1 MRTNSIVLASRAE
14 EWDALLLWVVAFA
27 QSEGYSND
35 FLSDLLCAMKEAFV
49 NALHHGNRNDERFPV
64 TVMMTALGM
73 EGVRV
78 LLVEVRDCGAGFC
91 LEDISDPTAEEFLLC
106 SSGRGMYIIK
116 SVASIDG
123 VECNEDGCSIKLR
136 FEPF

>member
-49 NALHHGNRNDERFPV
+49 NALYHGNRDDERLPV
-64 TVMMTALGM
+64 TVMMTALGTD
-73 EGVRV
+73 GTRV
-78 LLVEVRDCGAGFC
+78 LLVEVRDCGAGFS
-91 LEDISDPTAEEFLLC
+91 LEAVADPTDEQCLLC
-106 SSGRGMYIIK
+106 SSGRGMYIIR
-116 SVASIDG
+116 SIASIDG
-123 VECNEDGCSIKLR
+123 IECNEDGCSIKLR
-136 FEPF
+136 FAPF